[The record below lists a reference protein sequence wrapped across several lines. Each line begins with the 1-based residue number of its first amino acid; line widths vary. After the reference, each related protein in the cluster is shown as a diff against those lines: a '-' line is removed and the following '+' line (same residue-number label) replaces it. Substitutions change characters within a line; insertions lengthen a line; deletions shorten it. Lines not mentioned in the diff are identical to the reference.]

1 MTGNRFI
8 VFLLAAGAL
17 AAAALLAMPVE
28 QYDAL
33 GWGHV
38 AGPAQADPM
47 LAPVAP
53 QPPGAR
59 TADSADHGALPRLWL
74 R

>member
-8 VFLLAAGAL
+8 MFLLAAGAL

-28 QYDAL
+28 RYDAL
-33 GWGHV
+33 GWGDV
-38 AGPAQADPM
+38 AGPAEAAPM

-53 QPPGAR
+53 PPPAAR
-59 TADSADHGALPRLWL
+59 TADSAEHGALPRLWL

>member
-53 QPPGAR
+53 QPAAR
-59 TADSADHGALPRLWL
+59 TADSADHDGALPRLWL

>member
-1 MTGNRFI
+1 MTGNRFV
-8 VFLLAAGAL
+8 VFLLAVGAL

-33 GWGHV
+33 GWSDV
-38 AGPAQADPM
+38 ASPAQADPM

-53 QPPGAR
+53 PPAAR
-59 TADSADHGALPRLWL
+59 TADTAEHGDLPRLWL